1 MSRQHVMMIADPSAT
16 AFLFADDNRREDAGA
31 VVQRRRSKRAGA
43 TSITTTDTKAPAVA
57 RWALRWAMKRAR

>member
-43 TSITTTDTKAPAVA
+43 TSITTT
-57 RWALRWAMKRAR
+57 